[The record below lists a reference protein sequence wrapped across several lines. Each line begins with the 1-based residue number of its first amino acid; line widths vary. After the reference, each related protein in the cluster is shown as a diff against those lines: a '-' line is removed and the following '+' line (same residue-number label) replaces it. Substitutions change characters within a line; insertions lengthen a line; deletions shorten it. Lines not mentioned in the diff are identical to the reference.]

1 VKRGPAVIA
10 DSVPNVG
17 IFFFEKSQNP
27 DVAFAGRQ
35 VEGRPTVLV
44 DQVHV
49 SAFVEKQFHNLEN
62 KKNSGIRL
70 KTSFYQGRKN

>member
-1 VKRGPAVIA
+1 MKRGPAVIA
-10 DSVPNVG
+10 DSVPSIG

-49 SAFVEKQFHNLEN
+49 SALV
-62 KKNSGIRL
+62 
-70 KTSFYQGRKN
+70 

>member
-1 VKRGPAVIA
+1 MKRGPAVIA
-10 DSVPNVG
+10 DSVPSIG

-49 SAFVEKQFHNLEN
+49 GALV
-62 KKNSGIRL
+62 
-70 KTSFYQGRKN
+70 

>member
-1 VKRGPAVIA
+1 MKRGPAVVA
-10 DSVPNVG
+10 DSVPNIG

-49 SAFVEKQFHNLEN
+49 GAFVEKQFHNLDN
-62 KKNSGIRL
+62 KKIVGSG
-70 KTSFYQGRKN
+70 